1 MFKFNSFFENPEI
14 VDKYSNYS
22 FKMFVYYK
30 IRHAW
35 TKAGSESCLYRLSL
49 RIFHPH
55 SDRALKQMPIVQT
68 ESLEELQIWCDLNNI
83 DFSKV
88 CEIET
93 LKIS

>member
-1 MFKFNSFFENPEI
+1 MFNFNSFFENPEI

-30 IRHAW
+30 IRHICSEDS
-35 TKAGSESCLYRLSL
+35 SESDLYRLSL

-55 SDRALKQMPIVQT
+55 SDRVLKQMPIVQA
-68 ESLEELQIWCDLNNI
+68 ESLEELQIWCDLHNV

-88 CEIET
+88 S
-93 LKIS
+93 KIKST